1 MTTMTRSLGRSR
13 IQVSA
18 LGFGCW
24 AIGGPLWERG
34 KPVGGGAGGDAGSRR
49 AISAYGRS
57 TDSPDGAAAF
67 AMASHAVTAVQHDFS
82 VLSDAAEVL
91 HVCERFDLAS
101 VNRGPLAMGL
111 LTGKYSAASSLGDD
125 DVRGISPDWME
136 YFQDGRP
143 DPAFLERV
151 EAVREVLRSGGRT
164 LAQGAIGCLWGRG
177 DKTIPIPGCRTV
189 ARVEENAG
197 ALAYGPLTGD
207 QVAEVDKLL
216 GRL

>member
-1 MTTMTRSLGRSR
+1 MKRIWRETLRSVTPYEAGKPLEVIQKEMGLPSLRRLSANENPLGPSPKVVEALRKEAERSHLYPDGG
-13 IQVSA
+13 STA
-18 LGFGCW
+18 LRE
-24 AIGGPLWERG
+24 AIGRHL
-34 KPVGGGAGGDAGSRR
+34 
-49 AISAYGRS
+49 
-57 TDSPDGAAAF
+57 
-67 AMASHAVTAVQHDFS
+67 
-82 VLSDAAEVL
+82 
-91 HVCERFDLAS
+91 
-101 VNRGPLAMGL
+101 
-111 LTGKYSAASSLGDD
+111 
-125 DVRGISPDWME
+125 GISPDWME

-164 LAQGAIGCLWGRG
+164 LAQGAIDYLWGRS

-189 ARVEENAG
+189 AQVEENAG